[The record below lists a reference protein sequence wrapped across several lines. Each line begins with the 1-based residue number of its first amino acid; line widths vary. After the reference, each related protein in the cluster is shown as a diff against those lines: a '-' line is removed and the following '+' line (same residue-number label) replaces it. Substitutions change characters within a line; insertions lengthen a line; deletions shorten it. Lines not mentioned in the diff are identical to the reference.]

1 MGDSRIDTNRV
12 HGVDA
17 FSALIA
23 LPLYPVP
30 VKIGE
35 QTVDVVSASRVAIP
49 FPGVV
54 PQQSFVLQRVRFLKV
69 AQALGSMDPT

>member
-1 MGDSRIDTNRV
+1 MPIEV
-12 HGVDA
+12 
-17 FSALIA
+17 
-23 LPLYPVP
+23 
-30 VKIGE
+30 GE